1 MANEEEQPAK
11 KPGRKVRVAFR
22 RNRQGRQRNTDV
34 TREVRD
40 SGEMESATE
49 RTESVF
55 AKGALSR
62 KRTII
67 VPHEDEATSADLRT
81 GTVVAVRG
89 LYVEV
94 DDGREVWN
102 CTIRRIL
109 RTRLISGRN
118 AVSVGDHVLFRPEPT
133 ADAAAR
139 DGVIEKIEPRHGE
152 LLRRAGKR
160 IHTIAANIDQ
170 AIIVNAAREPRFKP
184 QLIDRY
190 IVSAHAG
197 GITPIV
203 CINKIDLDED
213 GVARDFLTLY
223 EGLGYTTL
231 AVSAATGE
239 GMERLRD
246 QLRGRSSVFAGQ
258 SGVGKS
264 SLLNGIQPALGLN
277 VCKVSVQ
284 TEKGKHTTTTAVMY
298 RLDFGGFVVDTPGIR
313 SFDLTVV
320 PRNEYEAHFV
330 EFLPHVPNCKF
341 PDCTHTH
348 EGDCAVKAAVE
359 SGAIHPFR
367 YESYVFM
374 FENPGSSG

>member
-1 MANEEEQPAK
+1 MTREEEQPSK
-11 KPGRKVRVAFR
+11 KPGRKVRVDFR
-22 RNRQGRQRNTDV
+22 RNRQARRRVTDV

-49 RTESVF
+49 RTESVV
-55 AKGALSR
+55 AKGSLSR

-67 VPHEDEATSADLRT
+67 VPQEDEAASADVRS

-89 LYVEV
+89 LFVEV
-94 DDGREVWN
+94 YDGSEVWN

-118 AVSVGDHVLFRPEPT
+118 ALSVGDRVLFRPEPS

-139 DGVIEKIEPRHGE
+139 DGVIEKVEPRRGE

-170 AIIVNAAREPRFKP
+170 AIIVSAAREPRFKP
-184 QLIDRY
+184 QLVDRY

-197 GITPIV
+197 GIVPVV
-203 CINKIDLDED
+203 CMNKIDLDED
-213 GVARDFLTLY
+213 DCAREFLGLY
-223 EGLGYTTL
+223 QDLGYTTH
-231 AVSAATGE
+231 AVSAVTGE
-239 GMERLRD
+239 GMDGLREQLRD
-246 QLRGRSSVFAGQ
+246 RSSVIAGQ

-264 SLLNGIQPALGLN
+264 SLLNVLQPRLGLG
-277 VCKVSVQ
+277 VSEVSAQ

-298 RLDFGGFVVDTPGIR
+298 RLDFGGYVVDTPGIR

-320 PRNEYEAHFV
+320 PRQEYEAHFV
-330 EFLPHVPNCKF
+330 EFLPHIPNCKF
-341 PDCTHTH
+341 PDCTHIH
-348 EGDCAVKAAVE
+348 ERDCAVKTAVE
-359 SGAIHPFR
+359 NGEIHPLR

-374 FENPGSSG
+374 FENPGTST